1 MALVLELRR
10 RGRHV
15 MGSTVGALVVAY
27 FLFHAVQ
34 GDRGMLAWLQLR
46 QQITVVET
54 VLEQSRIS
62 RQHWQSRI
70 ALLQSRNLDR
80 DLLGERARLVTGLVN
95 EAEFVV
101 LGENVS
107 TLP

>member
-15 MGSTVGALVVAY
+15 IGSTLGALVVAY

-46 QQITVVET
+46 QQVAAAEA

-62 RQHWQSRI
+62 RGHWQSRV

-80 DLLGERARLVTGLVN
+80 DLLGERARLVAGLVRSG
-95 EAEFVV
+95 EFVV
-101 LGENVS
+101 LGGG
-107 TLP
+107 TAILP